1 MNNISC
7 DVIQDLMPVYIEHMC
22 STESRKLV
30 EAHMAE
36 CEGCRQVF
44 RAYTDETIVREVSR
58 TDVYKR
64 QDVMLAGGTE
74 NAITPIGV
82 GGFTALTALSTS
94 NNPERCSIP
103 VSYTHLDVYK
113 RQRQI

>member
-58 TDVYKR
+58 TEAHAEGKEKR
-64 QDVMLAGGTE
+64 ISSDFEKCG
-74 NAITPIGV
+74 
-82 GGFTALTALSTS
+82 
-94 NNPERCSIP
+94 
-103 VSYTHLDVYK
+103 K
-113 RQRQI
+113 